1 MTRFFLIFLL
11 ILINFI
17 SSQNKNPIVLVH
29 GFMGWG
35 EEEMGPYKY
44 WGGWFDLVG
53 ELEKEGYTIFVASVG
68 PVSSSWDR
76 AIELYYQIKG
86 GRIDYGKYHSEKY
99 GLIQKPLEKD
109 YKGLYPQWSEKNP
122 LHFIGH
128 SMGGQT
134 IRMLDYLLNN
144 VIQDSLG
151 TLEKSKLLGKS
162 NKGWIKSIT
171 TLSTPHDGTTISDF
185 INAGIPF
192 LQNFIALAGVA
203 GNSFY
208 DFDLEQWGFK
218 RFKEESWINYFKRMK
233 QHSIWDSKNTVAWD
247 SSIEGAK
254 EINSLCVANPD
265 VYYFSI
271 TNYKT
276 KIDEDS
282 GYHKPMKGMSNIL
295 KVQARLMGRK
305 KAYYSDGTSTDSTW
319 YLNDGVVNTVSMLG
333 PTTGSSGPDPITE
346 FRQGD
351 LVIPGQWYVMGN
363 YEFDHSA
370 LIGHQMRKDEYFSL
384 KKIYSDQLRLLW
396 SLPN

>member
-1 MTRFFLIFLL
+1 MIRSLLIFLL
-11 ILINFI
+11 IIINCI
-17 SSQNKNPIVLVH
+17 SSQNKNPIVFVH

-86 GRIDYGKYHSEKY
+86 GQIDYGKDHSEKY
-99 GLIQKPLEKD
+99 GLIQKPLEKNF
-109 YKGLYPQWSEKNP
+109 KGLYPQWSEKNP

-134 IRMLDYLLNN
+134 IRMLDHLLNN
-144 VIQDSLG
+144 VFQDSLG
-151 TLEKSKLLGKS
+151 TLEKSKLLGKT

-171 TLSTPHDGTTISDF
+171 TLSTPHNGTTISDF
-185 INAGIPF
+185 VNAGIPF

-208 DFDLEQWGFK
+208 NFDLEQWGFK
-218 RFKEESWINYFKRMK
+218 RFNEESWIDYFKRMK

-271 TNYKT
+271 ANYKT

-282 GYHKPMKGMSNIL
+282 GYHKPMKAMSNII

-351 LVIPGQWYVMGN
+351 LVIPGQWYIMGN

-370 LIGHQMRKDEYFSL
+370 LIGHQMRKDEYSSL
-384 KKIYSDQLRLLW
+384 KKIYLNQLKILW